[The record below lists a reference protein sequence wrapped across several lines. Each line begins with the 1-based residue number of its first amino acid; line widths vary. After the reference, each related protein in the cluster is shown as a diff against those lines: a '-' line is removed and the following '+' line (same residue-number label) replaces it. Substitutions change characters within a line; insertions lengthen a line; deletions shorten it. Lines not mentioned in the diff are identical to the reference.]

1 MHIGAISDI
10 HGNYPALQAVLD
22 DMPGVDTITSLGDV
36 VGYGPHPQK
45 TAKKIKE
52 VTSTSLRGN
61 HETYLKHPEY
71 AAGNKGAHEGIK
83 HAREQLSDDL
93 LEWLTTRPY
102 RDVIANDIGIAHGHP
117 DPDTPFAYVK
127 KRSVTDLIPV
137 LSEQEY
143 VLQAVGHTHVQF
155 KQDLSKFDDDA
166 GLVFNP
172 GSVGQP
178 RDKNPKAAYAVIN
191 TNKLQ
196 NELTEA
202 VTLHRTEYP
211 IDETV
216 QSITT
221 HGLPKENGARLRTG
235 QYPRNQRNKSDW
247 Y

>member
-1 MHIGAISDI
+1 MIQAI
-10 HGNYPALQAVLD
+10 
-22 DMPGVDTITSLGDV
+22 
-36 VGYGPHPQK
+36 
-45 TAKKIKE
+45 
-52 VTSTSLRGN
+52 
-61 HETYLKHPEY
+61 
-71 AAGNKGAHEGIK
+71 
-83 HAREQLSDDL
+83 
-93 LEWLTTRPY
+93 
-102 RDVIANDIGIAHGHP
+102 
-117 DPDTPFAYVK
+117 
-127 KRSVTDLIPV
+127 
-137 LSEQEY
+137 
-143 VLQAVGHTHVQF
+143 GHTHVQF